1 MNFYSDR
8 TWMARRK
15 SSTEIGATS
24 EFRAGCQ
31 VFLEYAY
38 NHPECVNDKNQIRCP
53 CWKCKNNNYMD
64 RDMVNYHLLVN
75 GFMRNYEECWWA
87 HGQKRDVGYTS
98 KISSNSNTHRMDEM
112 VHDIAGSNFDW
123 EEARE
128 QPMNFDAKAFLKL
141 LEEGRKPCWFDCHRR
156 FLPVDHPFR
165 RNREHFR
172 KGKVENDKPV
182 PQFSGTEMLACVMRL
197 PVVPFEGS
205 ICEAYSFNEISMFV
219 SDYFP
224 DEVLTKANRV
234 PRNDDGGN
242 VELNGRLSV
251 FGLAGRAYG
260 KGKRIFLS
268 EKDLHAAHNYILLNC
283 EEIDEFVRLYDD
295 ELKVKHPGI
304 SDKDIQI
311 NRAKEFARWIKDKA
325 LAEGSTIPANVQTLA
340 LGPDMDQ
347 VSRNGYKVNGYE
359 FHTKAYGHGKR
370 TTNSGVCV
378 LGDCYN
384 ELSHAF
390 YGELEEIIEL
400 SYKGTYG
407 GYINLFKCRWFDS
420 EKGIRVDKHG
430 IVDIDVHRSAY
441 SNDPFVLPTQTKQVY
456 FTPSPGRKRDRPPS
470 DWQAVIHTPARR
482 REEVVNGEFY
492 QEEMLQRPAVINVD
506 DNEVIELDGGDEPQE
521 IDPESILVLDD
532 IDIEGEEE
540 LLIDTDSESES
551 QGDDGY
557 ESIEDDSDSET
568 DT

>member
-1 MNFYSDR
+1 
-8 TWMARRK
+8 
-15 SSTEIGATS
+15 
-24 EFRAGCQ
+24 
-31 VFLEYAY
+31 
-38 NHPECVNDKNQIRCP
+38 
-53 CWKCKNNNYMD
+53 
-64 RDMVNYHLLVN
+64 
-75 GFMRNYEECWWA
+75 
-87 HGQKRDVGYTS
+87 
-98 KISSNSNTHRMDEM
+98 
-112 VHDIAGSNFDW
+112 
-123 EEARE
+123 
-128 QPMNFDAKAFLKL
+128 
-141 LEEGRKPCWFDCHRR
+141 
-156 FLPVDHPFR
+156 
-165 RNREHFR
+165 
-172 KGKVENDKPV
+172 
-182 PQFSGTEMLACVMRL
+182 
-197 PVVPFEGS
+197 
-205 ICEAYSFNEISMFV
+205 MFI

-224 DEVLTKANRV
+224 NEVLTKANRV

-295 ELKVKHPGI
+295 ELKVKHPSI

-311 NRAKEFARWIKDKA
+311 SRAKEFARWIKDKA

-370 TTNSGVCV
+370 TTNPGVCV

-407 GYINLFKCRWFDS
+407 GYINLFNCRWFDS
-420 EKGIRVDKHG
+420 EKGIRVDNHG
-430 IVDIDVHRSAY
+430 IIDIDVHRSAY

-456 FTPSPGRKRDRPPS
+456 FTPSPGGDASKTR
-470 DWQAVIHTPARR
+470 
-482 REEVVNGEFY
+482 
-492 QEEMLQRPAVINVD
+492 AVINVD
-506 DNEVIELDGGDEPQE
+506 DNEVIELDGGDEPHE
-521 IDPESILVLDD
+521 IDHESILVLDD
-532 IDIEGEEE
+532 IDTEEEEE

-551 QGDDGY
+551 QGNDSY
-557 ESIEDDSDSET
+557 ESIEYDSDSET